1 VTVEK
6 HRIDA
11 NRIHRTL
18 ASCSTSTVINWIEGV
33 ARARPLT
40 AWGDVQVDM
49 GLLVLWERL
58 PVMAF
63 QEISER
69 IDDLMQGA

>member
-1 VTVEK
+1 MMDK

-18 ASCSTSTVINWIEGV
+18 ASCSTGTVINWIEGV
-33 ARARPLT
+33 ARARPMT

-58 PVMAF
+58 PVQAF

-69 IDDLMQGA
+69 VDALTQGA

>member
-1 VTVEK
+1 MDK

-11 NRIHRTL
+11 NKIHRTL

-33 ARARPLT
+33 AKARPLT

-49 GLLVLWERL
+49 GLLVLWEHL
-58 PVMAF
+58 PVQAF

-69 IDDLMQGA
+69 VDALTQGA

>member
-1 VTVEK
+1 MDK
-6 HRIDA
+6 NRIDA
-11 NRIHRTL
+11 NKIHRTL
-18 ASCSTSTVINWIEGV
+18 ASCPTGNLITWIEGV
-33 ARARPLT
+33 ARTRPLT

-69 IDDLMQGA
+69 IDALTQGA